1 VIARTDAALGLGI
14 DDAINR
20 GRQYRAAG
28 ADMIF
33 VELKRATEEELAR
46 ITEEIDAPLLI
57 NVEEAGSIS
66 RFSVE
71 EIDQLGF
78 RLAIYPGLARY
89 AAGFAIREALEVLKR
104 DGNTIATR
112 NRMLSFEQ
120 YNEVL
125 QLGDIENWEQQFLP
139 K

>member
-1 VIARTDAALGLGI
+1 
-14 DDAINR
+14 
-20 GRQYRAAG
+20 
-28 ADMIF
+28 MIF